1 MPWPCLRSLPLSA
14 TVLSLVFVQAAPVQ
28 AQPVSN
34 SSLYYRMGGGTPM
47 GGPLNGRQTALRLGF
62 NSRANYSCG
71 KFDVGLSW
79 GNLMNSFAN
88 LGTTVSAGIQA
99 GIAALPLYV
108 LQRAQPGLYQLFQNF
123 SQKADVLV
131 ASSLRSCEEM
141 EAQIK
146 RGQDPYEDWVNMAKG
161 DAWKVKANASGDV
174 VQAKYDINRDEQG
187 QKAGLDW
194 LFGARAGGAGQR
206 PIQPI
211 RDLAIAGY
219 NSTLNL
225 AATSS
230 ANQSYGTSSFASTR
244 LVQAFESPEKL
255 AAWTTEV
262 LGDEQIWIC
271 TQDASCPHPTTTNTA
286 VGLGPKLDAEL
297 QSVAPTLQAALAPGN
312 TEFAGL
318 KQLGTPGYAVSP
330 QLIESIRQLPPES
343 RAMAA
348 GRIAQELSM
357 QRVID
362 KALIA
367 RGVLLTGLSLPQAT
381 KAGQMQKDAHAKVDR
396 LTAHIND
403 LMFEHRVRKEMASD
417 TAVTI
422 MSEQFYRDS
431 QGTRV
436 RNAAAAEARPLTDGR
451 VAP

>member
-1 MPWPCLRSLPLSA
+1 MPGPYLVP
-14 TVLSLVFVQAAPVQ
+14 SLVTASVLALTLASPSPSQ

-47 GGPLNGRQTALRLGF
+47 GGPLNGRQTAIRLGF

-79 GNLMNSFAN
+79 SNLMNGFSN
-88 LGTTVSAGIQA
+88 LGATVSTAIQS
-99 GIAALPLYV
+99 GIAALPLYI

-131 ASSLRSCEEM
+131 ASSLKSCEEM
-141 EAQIK
+141 ESQIK
-146 RGQDPYEDWVNMAKG
+146 SGKDPYEDWVNMAKG
-161 DAWKVKANASGDV
+161 DAWKIKANASGDV

-194 LFGARAGGAGQR
+194 LFGARAGGVGQR

-211 RDLAIAGY
+211 RDLSIAGY
-219 NSTLNL
+219 NATLNL
-225 AATSS
+225 ATTTS
-230 ANQSYGTSSFASTR
+230 ANTSYAASSYASTR
-244 LVQAFESPEKL
+244 LVQAFDTPDKL
-255 AAWTTEV
+255 SLWTAEV
-262 LGDEQIWIC
+262 LGDEQVWIC
-271 TQDASCPHPTTTNTA
+271 TQDASCPNPTTTNTA
-286 VGLGPKLDAEL
+286 IGLGPKLDVELQTVAPNL
-297 QSVAPTLQAALAPGN
+297 QSVLAPGN
-312 TEFAGL
+312 TDYSQL
-318 KQLGTPGYAVSP
+318 KTLGTPGYAVSP

-343 RAMAA
+343 RAVAS
-348 GRIAQELSM
+348 GRVAQELSM

-367 RGVLLTGLSLPQAT
+367 RGVLLTGLSLPQAM
-381 KAGQMQKDAHAKVDR
+381 KAGQMQKDAQTKVDR

-417 TAVTI
+417 TAITI
-422 MSEQFYRDS
+422 MSDQFYRDS

-436 RNAAAAEARPLTDGR
+436 RNSTAAEPHPITDGR
-451 VAP
+451 VVP